1 MKKVN
6 ILMFVGVVMLG
17 LFGFG
22 ASGYAHGYITS
33 PGSRAYFGTA
43 AAASVVLFV
52 FMAVFSGVYLKM
64 VSEKE

>member
-43 AAASVVLFV
+43 ADW
-52 FMAVFSGVYLKM
+52 
-64 VSEKE
+64 